1 MTTAGQQPP
10 RPCPTLRQAP
20 TDVDEALLSGITQRG
35 KRMIDLQ
42 QQLLEHLKPSGDR
55 EREAF
60 VDWTRSVILDLD
72 HALWRRCQHEVSAT
86 LYRYIAENDA
96 LKRQPDPEPST
107 STSQQMAPQ
116 TPHMWQPHP
125 SFLLNGPATFLCQR
139 SACGSRR
146 TPLLAVAAVW
156 RRPAVHHYPAAVSRA
171 TICCKYPFR
180 SLTDTASGFQL
191 QPVPQ

>member
-1 MTTAGQQPP
+1 
-10 RPCPTLRQAP
+10 
-20 TDVDEALLSGITQRG
+20 
-35 KRMIDLQ
+35 MIDLQ

-116 TPHMWQPHP
+116 TPHMWQSHP
-125 SFLLNGPATFLCQR
+125 SQWPSHLPVPKVG
-139 SACGSRR
+139 
-146 TPLLAVAAVW
+146 VW
-156 RRPAVHHYPAAVSRA
+156 QS
-171 TICCKYPFR
+171 
-180 SLTDTASGFQL
+180 TDANWQL
-191 QPVPQ
+191 QQCGGGQQYTITQLQSAGPPFAASTPSGPSPILQADFSFSQFLNETDSSARQTT